1 MRNIVIAVGAII
13 VLVLVGLG
21 VKYGWQAV
29 HSSSSSDAAY
39 DQLTTTG
46 VLSGSARDDFIAQ
59 GVQGCEAKR
68 PDSVSADA
76 FKQYCVCAM
85 NKAADLITSDEARA
99 VQATGNMPDTLATKM
114 QEPVKQCL
122 KAAGLLPAQ

>member
-1 MRNIVIAVGAII
+1 MRNIVIAVAAVI

-21 VKYGWQAV
+21 IKYGWQAI
-29 HSSSSSDAAY
+29 HGSGDAAY

-59 GVQGCEAKR
+59 GVQGCETKR

-85 NKAADLITSDEARA
+85 SKAADLITADEAKA
-99 VQATGNMPDTLATKM
+99 VQVTGNMPDTLAAKM

>member
-1 MRNIVIAVGAII
+1 MRNIVIAAVAIV

-21 VKYGWQAV
+21 IKYGWQAG
-29 HSSSSSDAAY
+29 HGSSDAAY

-46 VLSGSARDDFIAQ
+46 VLTGSARDDFIAQ
-59 GVQGCEAKR
+59 GVQGCETKR

-85 NKAADLITSDEARA
+85 NKAADLITADEARA
-99 VQATGNMPDTLATKM
+99 VQATGNMPGSLAAKM